1 MAATRRGESNPVD
14 TLVGARI
21 RILRQRRKMSQ
32 TELGKTLGVTFQQVQ
47 KYEAGRNRVSASKLH
62 QVAIALGVS
71 ISEIFDGASE
81 TGNTVKAT
89 KSVAFDAQALRVA
102 EAFAKISDKDLRSSL
117 IDLVEGM
124 ARKSVARRSGKR

>member
-1 MAATRRGESNPVD
+1 MRQTGNPVD
-14 TLVGARI
+14 SLVGARI

-47 KYEAGRNRVSASKLH
+47 KYENGRNRVSASKLH

-81 TGNTVKAT
+81 TGKALGAT
-89 KSVAFDAQALRVA
+89 KSVAFDAQALRIA
-102 EAFAKISDKDLRSSL
+102 EAFVKISDKH
-117 IDLVEGM
+117 
-124 ARKSVARRSGKR
+124 